1 MGNLTTAS
9 EQTNLCEP
17 NSAGVDLSQ
26 VLAPLVIGITGHRD
40 IREQDREALKG
51 AIKSILMN
59 LKKKKKYSSTPL
71 VLLSALAEGADRLAA
86 EVALSEKVK
95 DQLLVR
101 QLFVP
106 LPMPQAAYEEDF
118 EGDSLREFRIL
129 LDQAQGSL
137 ERPFVGKNTEASIK
151 GENPQRDLQYESV
164 GKYIVEKSQILIAL
178 WDGEDTGLVGGTAAV
193 VKFQKE
199 GLPLT
204 EPCSFEAM
212 EGFPVYHVL
221 TPRVKNPNPVG
232 THFQLEVRYPDS
244 FRGKEEAAE
253 KYKERARKYYH
264 QMFSRINEFN
274 RYASHPD
281 STLCSEV
288 KKSKGYLLKDL
299 NEDQFSEQQR
309 IEINRYALADAL
321 ALRFQNKKI
330 FTDRLMHG
338 TIFLAFLAFVFFAH
352 LSQNPL
358 FLTVSLALVV
368 FGLVWGAVFR
378 MKDGDTK
385 PEDYRAMAEGLRV
398 RFFWRL
404 VGLQDFVTDH
414 YLGKQRSELDWIRC
428 GFRGWDA
435 HSDFEDHVPPAN
447 LLERI
452 KLVHEY
458 WVEDQKDYFH
468 RAKRREERRLE
479 SIEFWGGILASF
491 ALFVGVAMLV
501 LVFIQA
507 LPQILSGHMLGNYEY
522 EWTGW
527 RIILIE
533 GALAGAALLH
543 NYGTRTARREH
554 AKQYARMEGVFSRA
568 AETIGARLKAEDSEI
583 ALCCIKK
590 LGKEALTE
598 NGDWVLLHRERPLDV
613 PHP

>member
-1 MGNLTTAS
+1 MGSLTPAS
-9 EQTNLCEP
+9 EQTNLCEL
-17 NSAGVDLSQ
+17 NNAGLDLSQ

-51 AIKSILMN
+51 AIKKILIDLEN
-59 LKKKKKYSSTPL
+59 QYPSTPL

-86 EVALSEKVK
+86 DVALSK
-95 DQLLVR
+95 DIKGE
-101 QLFVP
+101 LFVP
-106 LPMPQAAYEEDF
+106 LPMPQAAYEQDF
-118 EGDSLREFRIL
+118 ERDSLDKFRNL
-129 LDQAQGSL
+129 LSQAKCSFAL
-137 ERPFVGKNTEASIK
+137 PFVGKNNEASISGK
-151 GENPQRDLQYESV
+151 NPQRDLQYESV

-178 WDGEDTGLVGGTAAV
+178 WDGVDTGLVGGTAAV
-193 VKFQKE
+193 VRFQKE
-199 GLPLT
+199 GLPPT

-212 EGFPVYHVL
+212 EGFPVYNVL
-221 TPRVKNPNPVG
+221 TPREKNPNPDGEPYHLRV
-232 THFQLEVRYPDS
+232 LYPDS
-244 FRGKEEAAE
+244 FRGKDESAAE
-253 KYKERARKYYH
+253 YDERARDYYH
-264 QMFSRINEFN
+264 RMFSRIDEFN
-274 RYASHPD
+274 RNAIHPD

-299 NEDQFSEQQR
+299 NENQFSEQQR

-378 MKDGDTK
+378 KKDGDTK

-404 VGLQDFVTDH
+404 VGLSDFVTDH

-435 HSDFEDHVPPAN
+435 HSDFEGHVPPAD

-479 SIEFWGGILASF
+479 SIELWGGILAYF
-491 ALFVGVAMLV
+491 AVTVGVVMLV
-501 LVFIQA
+501 LGFH
-507 LPQILSGHMLGNYEY
+507 P
-522 EWTGW
+522 
-527 RIILIE
+527 
-533 GALAGAALLH
+533 
-543 NYGTRTARREH
+543 GTS
-554 AKQYARMEGVFSRA
+554 AKFQRKYIRQ
-568 AETIGARLKAEDSEI
+568 L
-583 ALCCIKK
+583 
-590 LGKEALTE
+590 
-598 NGDWVLLHRERPLDV
+598 
-613 PHP
+613 